1 MFNGAGAGNSCSIS
15 RRPSAGSSC
24 SISSAFFDDRLAD
37 DVTALAQLRVLYSDR
52 ARSSNQWQGALYYKK
67 IIRKSLSTSK
77 FNSHSSSVL
86 VLLEL

>member
-37 DVTALAQLRVLYSDR
+37 DVTALAQLYALYSDR
-52 ARSSNQWQGALYYKK
+52 ARMFFEPMTA
-67 IIRKSLSTSK
+67 RKVRDPTIQ
-77 FNSHSSSVL
+77 
-86 VLLEL
+86 